1 LKKTLALGLALLIG
15 FACQTPQPAR
25 HKPEPVREQA
35 SRLEARPEIPAAPA
49 EGAPGASPPFPPAM
63 GEPSTAHVPGLLPTH
78 FNSKDASVMVLVPV
92 GKYAVGVHPAGQQAD
107 EEDRKALFAFYI
119 DRNEITV
126 RQFLRYQPDYV
137 PPRAPGEDACPECP
151 ATGIDWFQ
159 ASRYC
164 LWANKRLPR
173 EAEWEAAA
181 RGTGQRRW
189 PWGDAFIAERGN
201 FAAGSGPSR
210 LRPVGSFPAGAS
222 PFGALDMA
230 GNAWEWVRSPL
241 GGAIRSETGERLQV
255 AKGGGYTSAGEVV
268 DISFRN
274 PAPSNMK
281 HPAFGFRCAKAPP
294 STAR

>member
-1 LKKTLALGLALLIG
+1 MKKTLALGLALLIG
-15 FACQTPQPAR
+15 FACQTPP
-25 HKPEPVREQA
+25 HKPRPKPVRKHA
-35 SRLEARPEIPAAPA
+35 ADFEALKDRAAAPA
-49 EGAPGASPPFPPAM
+49 ENAANASPPSPPAM
-63 GEPSTAHVPGLLPTH
+63 GEPPTANVPGLLPTH

-92 GKYAVGVHPAGQQAD
+92 GKYAVGIHPRQQTD
-107 EEDRKALFAFYI
+107 DEDRKALFAFYI
-119 DRNEITV
+119 DRTEITV
-126 RQFLRYQPDYV
+126 RQFWRYEPDYV
-137 PPRAPGEDACPECP
+137 PPRAPGEGVCPECP

-181 RGTGQRRW
+181 RGQDQRRW
-189 PWGDAFIAERGN
+189 PWGNTFIPERGN
-201 FAAGSGPSR
+201 FSAGDGPPR
-210 LRPVGSFPAGAS
+210 VRPVGSFPAGAS

-241 GGAIRSETGERLQV
+241 GGALRSETGERLQV
-255 AKGGGYTSAGEVV
+255 AKGGGYTSLGNEV

-281 HPAFGFRCAKAPP
+281 HPAFGFRCVKAPP